1 MTTPT
6 PTIRS
11 TGRQAEAA
19 SGPST
24 RERHSRRGTRRG
36 TRLGGRRGLAL
47 TAAALATGAAL
58 VLTGCSSSTA
68 TPGAAETSSAAAA
81 DAFPVTISSA
91 LGDATIPAQPT
102 RVAIWGWGAQDA
114 ALALGVVPVAM
125 PKMVYGGNADG
136 VLPWDADAI
145 TALGGQTPIMLD
157 GGDTGEPPVEQFA
170 EAAPDVIL
178 APYSGLTADQYAT
191 LSKIAPVVAYP
202 DAVWSTSW
210 QDQLSIVGKA
220 LGKTAEADALLTK
233 TNDQVTTLAA
243 ANPVLA
249 GKSFVYGAN
258 NTPDV
263 LNVYTPGDPRVQLL
277 TQLGMTVA
285 PSVETVDN
293 GSSAGSYF
301 FPVSFENVNQ
311 LTSDVLVA
319 YFDDQAAADAFA
331 ADPLI
336 AAMPAVQAGR
346 FAPIVGQSFVMATSA
361 PSVLSIP
368 WMLSQYVPELAA
380 AAAK

>member
-1 MTTPT
+1 MKTPL
-6 PTIRS
+6 PTI
-11 TGRQAEAA
+11 
-19 SGPST
+19 
-24 RERHSRRGTRRG
+24 HSPGARRRFTLIA
-36 TRLGGRRGLAL
+36 TTL
-47 TAAALATGAAL
+47 AAATAL
-58 VLTGCSSSTA
+58 VLTGCSSSPSGSETA
-68 TPGAAETSSAAAA
+68 SSAAATGTA
-81 DAFPVTISSA
+81 GDAFPVTISSA
-91 LGDATIPAQPT
+91 LGETTIESQPT
-102 RVAIWGWGAQDA
+102 RVAVWGWSAQDA
-114 ALALGVVPVAM
+114 VLALGVVPVAM
-125 PKMVYGGNADG
+125 PKMTYGGNADG
-136 VLPWDADAI
+136 VLPWDATAI
-145 TALGGQTPIMLD
+145 TDLGGQTPILLD
-157 GGDTGEPPVEQFA
+157 GGDTGEPPIEQFA
-170 EAAPDVIL
+170 QAAPDVIL
-178 APYSGLTADQYAT
+178 APYSGLTQEQYDT

-233 TNDQVTTLAA
+233 TNDQVSALAA

-263 LNVYTPGDPRVQLL
+263 LNVYTAGDPRVQLL

-285 PSVETVDN
+285 PSVATVDN

-319 YFDDQAAADAFA
+319 YFDDQAAADTFA
-331 ADPLI
+331 ADPLV

-368 WMLSQYVPELAA
+368 WMLDQYVPELAA